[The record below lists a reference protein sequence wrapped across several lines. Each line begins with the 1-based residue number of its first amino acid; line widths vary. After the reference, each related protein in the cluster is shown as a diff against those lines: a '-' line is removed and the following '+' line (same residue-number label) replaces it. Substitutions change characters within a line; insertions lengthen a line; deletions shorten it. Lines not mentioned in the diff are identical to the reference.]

1 MTVGQKIDTLIENA
15 KSIVIMA
22 HSSPDADALCSC
34 IALQDLIK
42 KRFNKKRVDIAIEGK
57 VGEVLKPIVKKTKLS
72 PPWSTWFRY
81 DLAICLDCPTFKRLG
96 KHERTFKLARNKINI
111 DHHDT
116 NLEFGDVNKVD
127 AEASSTCEIIYKMFK
142 SHDVEISPRIAKLIY
157 SGIVTDT
164 ACFTANNISQN
175 THKIVAEIVKS
186 GINVDEIKNYFFK
199 NNSKNKTAL
208 LEKALRSLK
217 YYHNDEIV
225 LMKITLNDLK
235 KTETKFEDTVGLV
248 DNAVNI
254 SCVDIAIAIIE
265 KKAKNY
271 YISLRSK
278 NSNVSEV
285 AKIMGG
291 GGHTNMAAF
300 QHTGDLRNMQMKL
313 IRECEKVCV
322 TSKPFDKIFD

>member
-1 MTVGQKIDTLIENA
+1 MTAKQKLDTAIENA

-22 HSSPDADALCSC
+22 HSHPDADALCSC
-34 IALQDLIK
+34 IALQHFIK
-42 KRFNKKRVDIAIEGK
+42 KLFNKKRVDIAIEGK
-57 VGEVLKPIVKKTKLS
+57 PSEALKPLIKKVKLT
-72 PPWSTWFRY
+72 PTWFRY
-81 DLAICLDCPTFKRLG
+81 DVAICLDCPTSKRLG
-96 KHERTFKLARNKINI
+96 KYEKIFKLSKTKINI

-116 NLEFGDVNKVD
+116 NCAFGDINKVD
-127 AEASSTCEIIYKMFK
+127 VEAASTCEIIYKLYK
-142 SHDVEISPRIAKLIY
+142 THDVEIPARINKLIY

-164 ACFTANNISQN
+164 ACFAANNISQN

-199 NNSKNKTAL
+199 NNSKNKTNL

-225 LMKITLNDLK
+225 LMKITQNDIK
-235 KTETKFEDTVGLV
+235 KAGATFEDTVGLV
-248 DNAVNI
+248 DNALNI

-278 NSNVSEV
+278 NSDVAEV
-285 AKIMGG
+285 AKVMGG

-300 QHTGDLRNMQMKL
+300 QYTGELRSMQLKL
-313 IRECEKVCV
+313 IRECEKVCM
-322 TSKPFDKIFD
+322 TSKSFDKIFD

>member
-1 MTVGQKIDTLIENA
+1 MTVGQKIDTLLESA

-22 HSSPDADALCSC
+22 HTAPDADAICSC
-34 IALQDLIK
+34 IALQALIK
-42 KRFNKKRVDIAIEGK
+42 KYFNKRRVDIAIDGK
-57 VGEVLKPIVKKTKLS
+57 PSESLKPLIKKTKLS
-72 PPWSTWFRY
+72 PTWFKY

-96 KHERTFKLARNKINI
+96 KYEKLFKSAKNKINI

-127 AEASSTCEIIYKMFK
+127 ADASSTCEIIYKMYK
-142 SHDVEISPRIAKLIY
+142 SHEIEIPARIEKLLY

-164 ACFTANNISQN
+164 ACFTANNISQS

-199 NNSKNKTAL
+199 NNSKNKTSL
-208 LEKALRSLK
+208 IVKALHSLK

-225 LMKITLNDLK
+225 VMKITLADLK
-235 KTETKFEDTVGLV
+235 KTETSFEDTVGIV

-254 SCVDIAIAIIE
+254 SGVDIAIAIIE
-265 KKAKNY
+265 KKAKHY

-278 NSNVSEV
+278 NSDVSEV

-300 QHTGDLRNMQMKL
+300 QYVGELRGMQMKL
-313 IRECEKVCV
+313 IKECEKVCV
-322 TSKPFDKIFD
+322 SSKPFDKIFD

>member
-1 MTVGQKIDTLIENA
+1 MTVGQKIDALIESA
-15 KSIVIMA
+15 KSIVIMS

-34 IALQDLIK
+34 ITLQNLIK
-42 KRFNKKRVDIAIEGK
+42 KRFNKRRVDIAIVGK
-57 VGEVLKPIVKKTKLS
+57 PSESLKPLVKKTKLV
-72 PPWSTWFRY
+72 PTWFKY

-96 KHERTFKLARNKINI
+96 RYEKLFKSAKNKINI

-116 NLEFGDVNKVD
+116 NLEFADVNKVD
-127 AEASSTCEIIYKMFK
+127 VEASSTCEIIYKMYK
-142 SHDVEISPRIAKLIY
+142 SHEIELTPRMQKLIY
-157 SGIVTDT
+157 AGIVTDT
-164 ACFTANNISQN
+164 ACFAANNISQS

-199 NNSKNKTAL
+199 NNSKSKTNL
-208 LEKALRSLK
+208 LVKALHSLK
-217 YYHNDEIV
+217 FYHNDEIA
-225 LMKITLNDLK
+225 LMKITINDLK

-265 KKAKNY
+265 KKAKTY

-278 NSNVSEV
+278 NSDVAEV
-285 AKIMGG
+285 ARIMGG

-300 QHTGDLRNMQMKL
+300 QHTGELRSMQQKL
-313 IRECEKVCV
+313 IKECEKVCV
-322 TSKPFDKIFD
+322 AGKPFDKLFD